1 MFAEGQQSQHHP
13 RAGDYLMQ
21 TGKSAAKRAAKQA
34 EQAATQARA
43 ETEQLK
49 VQNARAKEKL
59 GLKAARALRARTGG
73 GFSYNPN
80 ALNQTTTTLG

>member
-1 MFAEGQQSQHHP
+1 MH
-13 RAGDYLMQ
+13 
-21 TGKSAAKRAAKQA
+21 TGKSAMKRAARQA
-34 EQAATQARA
+34 EQAAGQARM

-49 VQNARAKEKL
+49 TANAKARERM

-80 ALNQTTTTLG
+80 GANQITPTLG

>member
-1 MFAEGQQSQHHP
+1 
-13 RAGDYLMQ
+13 MQ
-21 TGKSAAKRAAKQA
+21 TGKSAANRAARQA
-34 EQAATQARA
+34 EQAAGQARM

-49 VQNARAKEKL
+49 QANARAKEKL

-80 ALNQTTTTLG
+80 ALNQINTTLG